1 MVIKSRGEYRPVLKD
16 KETDKA
22 DYDSN
27 KDDTK
32 YITIYSRGSGFHKK

>member
-1 MVIKSRGEYRPVLKD
+1 MWVRQWSVLKTN
-16 KETDKA
+16 KTDKA
-22 DYDSN
+22 DLN